1 MILVFLML
9 FFYGRISGNSLLL
22 TKGLEYKPKS
32 FKFTIIFCVTVLE
45 PDPNFVHTFSKCGHI
60 FDEEINSFLF

>member
-22 TKGLEYKPKS
+22 KVAWAVDESETDYNIEQAGNGPSRL
-32 FKFTIIFCVTVLE
+32 
-45 PDPNFVHTFSKCGHI
+45 HI
-60 FDEEINSFLF
+60 